1 MSEPIP
7 VEEHL
12 ASVLAAVPTLP
23 PVRCGLNLAVGR
35 ILAEPLRARIPIPPW
50 TNSAMDGYA
59 VRASDATGAD
69 TDPVTLRVVA
79 DVPAGSDLDPPLVPG
94 EATRIMTGAPLPSAA
109 DAVVQLEHT
118 DRTDTLAA
126 LPETVT
132 VQRSVAPGTHVRRAG
147 EDVNVGDLL
156 MGAGEIVTAE
166 VTSAAASA
174 GLDGLDVAP
183 APRVAIITT
192 GSELVPPGAPVTRG
206 MIPNSNALL
215 ISGLAAGSGAHVGSV
230 RSVAD
235 DPRGLE
241 GALADEANCDVV
253 ILTGGVSAGAFDPV
267 KMLFAGSDSV
277 RFARVAMQPGKP
289 QAFGIL
295 ADGRVLFGLPGNP
308 VSAWVSFHVFV
319 RPALLR
325 MQGGARPTPE
335 PMPART
341 IATWTT
347 PPGRRQY
354 LPARIAAD
362 RRGSLTVSP
371 VAALGSG
378 SHLVGSLAAAN
389 GYAIVEAAPGPRTVQ
404 VGETVEVVLTD
415 SLGNVEETP

>member
-206 MIPNSNALL
+206 
-215 ISGLAAGSGAHVGSV
+215 
-230 RSVAD
+230 
-235 DPRGLE
+235 
-241 GALADEANCDVV
+241 
-253 ILTGGVSAGAFDPV
+253 
-267 KMLFAGSDSV
+267 
-277 RFARVAMQPGKP
+277 
-289 QAFGIL
+289 
-295 ADGRVLFGLPGNP
+295 
-308 VSAWVSFHVFV
+308 
-319 RPALLR
+319 
-325 MQGGARPTPE
+325 
-335 PMPART
+335 
-341 IATWTT
+341 
-347 PPGRRQY
+347 
-354 LPARIAAD
+354 
-362 RRGSLTVSP
+362 
-371 VAALGSG
+371 
-378 SHLVGSLAAAN
+378 
-389 GYAIVEAAPGPRTVQ
+389 
-404 VGETVEVVLTD
+404 
-415 SLGNVEETP
+415 

>member
-1 MSEPIP
+1 
-7 VEEHL
+7 
-12 ASVLAAVPTLP
+12 
-23 PVRCGLNLAVGR
+23 
-35 ILAEPLRARIPIPPW
+35 
-50 TNSAMDGYA
+50 
-59 VRASDATGAD
+59 
-69 TDPVTLRVVA
+69 
-79 DVPAGSDLDPPLVPG
+79 
-94 EATRIMTGAPLPSAA
+94 
-109 DAVVQLEHT
+109 
-118 DRTDTLAA
+118 
-126 LPETVT
+126 
-132 VQRSVAPGTHVRRAG
+132 
-147 EDVNVGDLL
+147 
-156 MGAGEIVTAE
+156 
-166 VTSAAASA
+166 
-174 GLDGLDVAP
+174 
-183 APRVAIITT
+183 
-192 GSELVPPGAPVTRG
+192 